1 MCVCVCVWGLGVV
14 SGLQR
19 QPHYFEGAT
28 PAEGRGEVEEGGR
41 GRRKGEVEEGGRERQ
56 REVGER
62 QRKEEG
68 GRGYLQ
74 GLAAHRH

>member
-41 GRRKGEVEEGGRERQ
+41 GRRKGEV
-56 REVGER
+56 GER